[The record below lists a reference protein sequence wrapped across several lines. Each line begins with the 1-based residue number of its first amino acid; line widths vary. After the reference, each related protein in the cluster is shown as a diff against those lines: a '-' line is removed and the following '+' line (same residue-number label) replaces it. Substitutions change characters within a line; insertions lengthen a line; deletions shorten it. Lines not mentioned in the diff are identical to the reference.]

1 MPTLDLGQVVGPQGP
16 QGATG
21 PQGPEGATGPQGPE
35 GPRGA
40 TGPQGPE
47 GPQGATGPQGPQG
60 ATGPQGP
67 QGIQGE
73 QGPVGPQGTPGVN
86 GVDGVDGKSAYDT
99 AVESGY
105 TGTEEELGDALSDLA
120 SGPLPIA
127 RGGTGSS
134 TRQAALAAL
143 GAGARPNLLD
153 NWYFVNPVNQR
164 GKNEY
169 SGNSYCIDRWFSG
182 ANKVILED
190 NGLLITSVKK
200 LDIFRQYIEFP
211 NLFSGRTI
219 TLSIDSEIVSGQ
231 WFLTDLSSF
240 SAAHSDP
247 EIHNGISSY
256 TFPVNDSSA
265 QGPAPAIGLFSSSAG
280 SQIKV
285 RSIKLEL
292 GSEQT
297 LAYQDASGK
306 WVLNEI
312 PNYSEQLRRCQRY
325 FQVYSAAG
333 TRPAK
338 AVDCRP
344 VMRTDPVQS
353 TTVIGGTTYYCN
365 NAEL

>member
-1 MPTLDLGQVVGPQGP
+1 M
-16 QGATG
+16 
-21 PQGPEGATGPQGPE
+21 
-35 GPRGA
+35 
-40 TGPQGPE
+40 
-47 GPQGATGPQGPQG
+47 
-60 ATGPQGP
+60 
-67 QGIQGE
+67 
-73 QGPVGPQGTPGVN
+73 
-86 GVDGVDGKSAYDT
+86 
-99 AVESGY
+99 
-105 TGTEEELGDALSDLA
+105 SDLA